1 MDISDKRFFFT
12 FNIFAK
18 NEKNYRICAKSK
30 TFVIESKIFNVL
42 YLNNKMIVLKYL
54 FENGYMY
61 QTFLKLLYILKL
73 KVKDILYQYIQREC
87 MEAKNGI

>member
-18 NEKNYRICAKSK
+18 NEKKLQNLCEIK
-30 TFVIESKIFNVL
+30 TFAIESKIFNVL